1 MSKNRISDLKRT
13 IQATEKANDQPSF
26 MIVPTLTS
34 RRNSL
39 ERERVRE
46 RERERES

>member
-13 IQATEKANDQPSF
+13 IQAIGKANDQPSF
-26 MIVPTLTS
+26 TIVPTLTS

-39 ERERVRE
+39 ERVRE